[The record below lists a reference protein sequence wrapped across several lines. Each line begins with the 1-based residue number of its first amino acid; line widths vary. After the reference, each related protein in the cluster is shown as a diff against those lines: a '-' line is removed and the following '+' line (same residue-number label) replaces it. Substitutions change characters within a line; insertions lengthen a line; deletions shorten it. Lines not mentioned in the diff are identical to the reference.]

1 MEGIYLGLGSNI
13 GDRKK
18 HISQT
23 INKIESK
30 IGPCLQQSGL
40 YKTAA
45 WGKTNQSYFINQ
57 VIEIHTEWAPID
69 ILDGILAIEKQLG
82 RIRKE
87 KWGERIIDIDL
98 LFYGSDIVE
107 LPRLLVPHPFIA
119 ERRFVLAPMHE
130 IAPDFIHPIF
140 ERSISD
146 LLAACPDPLPVEPV
160 D

>member
-18 HISQT
+18 HIYQT
-23 INKIESK
+23 ISKIEK
-30 IGPCLQQSGL
+30 QIGPCLQRSSS
-40 YKTAA
+40 YRTAA
-45 WGKTNQSYFINQ
+45 WGKTNQSYFLNQ
-57 VIEIHTEWAPID
+57 VIQIHTKITPIE

-82 RIRKE
+82 RVRKE

-98 LFYGSDIVE
+98 LFYGTEIIE
-107 LPRLLVPHPFIA
+107 LPRLLVPHPFLA
-119 ERRFVLAPMHE
+119 ERRFVLVPMNE
-130 IAPDFIHPIF
+130 IAPNFIHPIF

-146 LLAACPDPLPVEPV
+146 LLAECPDKLPVERV

>member
-18 HISQT
+18 HIYQT

-57 VIEIHTEWAPID
+57 VIKIHTEWAPID

-98 LFYGSDIVE
+98 LFYGSEIVE

-146 LLAACPDPLPVEPV
+146 LLAACPDPLPVELV

>member
-1 MEGIYLGLGSNI
+1 MEEIYLGLGSNV
-13 GDRKK
+13 GERKK
-18 HISQT
+18 HITQT
-23 INKIESK
+23 INKIENQ

-57 VIEIHTEWAPID
+57 VIQISTSKAPID
-69 ILDGILAIEKQLG
+69 ILDGILDIERQLG
-82 RIRKE
+82 RVRKE

-98 LFYGSDIVE
+98 LFYGSEIVE

-119 ERRFVLAPMHE
+119 ERRFVLVPLHE

-140 ERSISD
+140 ERSIGD
-146 LLAACPDPLPVEPV
+146 LLADCPDTLPVELV
-160 D
+160 H